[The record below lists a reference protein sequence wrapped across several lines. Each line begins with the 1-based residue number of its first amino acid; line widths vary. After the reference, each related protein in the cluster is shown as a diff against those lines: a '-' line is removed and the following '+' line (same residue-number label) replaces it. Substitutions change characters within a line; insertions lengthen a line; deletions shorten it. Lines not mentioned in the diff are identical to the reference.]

1 MTSILIVIDNSD
13 LNLGSFVNNDGVLRD
28 SATYSNIAIIDVLLN
43 YFINDPFELD
53 YKLNKLYT
61 SLREKCDYTVS
72 INVFY
77 KHAYF
82 DLTTLLKN
90 TYSNIFLSE
99 MTSSSLP
106 HTPYRETLLTST
118 INYQKEISSS
128 TKHYQAKCFDI
139 SAVGGT
145 FDHIHDGHKILLCI
159 SAFLTKSKLIIGL
172 TAEQLLVNKKFK
184 SQLQTFDTRKK
195 HVLEFTNKIDSSLTI
210 DILPIKDVCGPTGYE
225 PNIQALIVSKETQ
238 AGGDTVNKVRTEK
251 GLSALDIFVVD
262 ILGGEEKLSSTTLRQ
277 MEYERLKNDKK
288 NQN

>member
-1 MTSILIVIDNSD
+1 
-13 LNLGSFVNNDGVLRD
+13 
-28 SATYSNIAIIDVLLN
+28 
-43 YFINDPFELD
+43 
-53 YKLNKLYT
+53 
-61 SLREKCDYTVS
+61 
-72 INVFY
+72 
-77 KHAYF
+77 
-82 DLTTLLKN
+82 
-90 TYSNIFLSE
+90 